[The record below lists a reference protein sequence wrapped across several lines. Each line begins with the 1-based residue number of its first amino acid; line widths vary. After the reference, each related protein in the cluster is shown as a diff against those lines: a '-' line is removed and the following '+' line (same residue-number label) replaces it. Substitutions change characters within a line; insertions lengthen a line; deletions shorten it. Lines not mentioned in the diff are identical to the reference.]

1 MAAFEGSLRIRGGIE
16 EAAVHNIPTKTSYC
30 GPADVQSYFRVSSDP
45 SCLGNATPSDKVDN
59 LAYSDTHSPAH
70 SANNIAPH
78 FNEVFGRH

>member
-59 LAYSDTHSPAH
+59 LANSDTPQLS
-70 SANNIAPH
+70 SQC
-78 FNEVFGRH
+78 E